1 MSCNSYLEREIY
13 RQYYIHH
20 IKCTHVFLQ
29 TTREIFALKH
39 HHLSLHITILFI
51 LDVANIFLITVIYE
65 DINIDII
72 SYTIVFS
79 CNPQEKYLHKNTVT
93 YLSWYYMWKIYHKIQ
108 CVEISPAHLTKHFY
122 RNFLLLTFQFLIL
135 HFTPTPTPTPTV
147 VMYCTVLYCTVLYCT
162 GRYAFSW
169 RKYVNHNS
177 DNFINK

>member
-1 MSCNSYLEREIY
+1 MMFLAIQIWLTFYKLQLVQTSLVHPNKITCYCCQEQITKISNLSIHIRNTIIIFEIY
-13 RQYYIHH
+13 VLQLIFIHH

-79 CNPQEKYLHKNTVT
+79 CNPQEKYLHKNTVI
-93 YLSWYYMWKIYHKIQ
+93 YLS
-108 CVEISPAHLTKHFY
+108 
-122 RNFLLLTFQFLIL
+122 
-135 HFTPTPTPTPTV
+135 
-147 VMYCTVLYCTVLYCT
+147 
-162 GRYAFSW
+162 
-169 RKYVNHNS
+169 
-177 DNFINK
+177 

>member
-79 CNPQEKYLHKNTVT
+79 CNPQEKYLHKNTVI
-93 YLSWYYMWKIYHKIQ
+93 YLS
-108 CVEISPAHLTKHFY
+108 
-122 RNFLLLTFQFLIL
+122 
-135 HFTPTPTPTPTV
+135 
-147 VMYCTVLYCTVLYCT
+147 
-162 GRYAFSW
+162 
-169 RKYVNHNS
+169 
-177 DNFINK
+177 

>member
-72 SYTIVFS
+72 S
-79 CNPQEKYLHKNTVT
+79 PGRH
-93 YLSWYYMWKIYHKIQ
+93 LSPPKIR
-108 CVEISPAHLTKHFY
+108 Y
-122 RNFLLLTFQFLIL
+122 RHVGI
-135 HFTPTPTPTPTV
+135 
-147 VMYCTVLYCTVLYCT
+147 Y
-162 GRYAFSW
+162 S
-169 RKYVNHNS
+169 
-177 DNFINK
+177 

>member
-29 TTREIFALKH
+29 TTREIFASKH
-39 HHLSLHITILFI
+39 HHLSLHITIFFI

-79 CNPQEKYLHKNTVT
+79 CNPQEKYLHQINT
-93 YLSWYYMWKIYHKIQ
+93 
-108 CVEISPAHLTKHFY
+108 
-122 RNFLLLTFQFLIL
+122 
-135 HFTPTPTPTPTV
+135 
-147 VMYCTVLYCTVLYCT
+147 CTVLHTSVLYCIKRE
-162 GRYAFSW
+162 GWKREKHRYHIIYNRVFLQSPREKFA
-169 RKYVNHNS
+169 
-177 DNFINK
+177 

>member
-79 CNPQEKYLHKNTVT
+79 CNPHDF
-93 YLSWYYMWKIYHKIQ
+93 LSLVNQ
-108 CVEISPAHLTKHFY
+108 VESGNWEPQFEQIIL
-122 RNFLLLTFQFLIL
+122 NFLLSII
-135 HFTPTPTPTPTV
+135 TV

-162 GRYAFSW
+162 GPYTAIHSHD
-169 RKYVNHNS
+169 VS
-177 DNFINK
+177 ISIITAIIL